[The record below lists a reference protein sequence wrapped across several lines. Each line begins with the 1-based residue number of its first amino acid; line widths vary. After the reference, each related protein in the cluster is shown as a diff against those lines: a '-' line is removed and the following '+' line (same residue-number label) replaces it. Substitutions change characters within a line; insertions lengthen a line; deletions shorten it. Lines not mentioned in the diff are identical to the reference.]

1 MISDS
6 ERRSSFKSLRSAS
19 LVSSIFDSP
28 ATKIHPLDPTADIE
42 LQSPGSPERRSIYD
56 STHTQIPHAHLGRQ
70 LPGRS
75 GEIRKQHRR

>member
-28 ATKIHPLDPTADIE
+28 QTKIHPLDPAADIE

-56 STHTQIPHAHLGRQ
+56 SNQIPHPHLGRSI
-70 LPGRS
+70 PGRS
-75 GEIRKQHRR
+75 GEVRKQPRR